1 MTKNDCYYLGKITK
15 RHGFKGNLIIHL
27 DTDEPELYDTLEAVF
42 IEKDGTLVPF
52 FFETSQPYQGTK
64 LLVKFEDIED
74 EEVDKLINRE
84 LYLPLKSLPE
94 LSGTDFYYH
103 EIVGFTIYDQTNT
116 EVGTI
121 KSVNDS
127 AAQAYFEVDANGKE
141 ILIPMIDEWILEVN
155 REEKAMLINIP
166 DGLLEIYLG

>member
-1 MTKNDCYYLGKITK
+1 MTKNDCYYLGKVTK

-42 IEKDGTLVPF
+42 IEQDGALVPF
-52 FFETSQPYQGTK
+52 FFETSQSYQGTK
-64 LLVKFEDIED
+64 LLVKFEDVED
-74 EEVDKLINRE
+74 EDVDKLINRE

-127 AAQAYFEVDANGKE
+127 AAQAYFEVNANGKE

-155 REEKAMLINIP
+155 REEKAMLIQIP

>member
-1 MTKNDCYYLGKITK
+1 MTINDCYYLGKITK
-15 RHGFKGNLIIHL
+15 RHGFKGNVIIHL
-27 DTDEPELYDTLEAVF
+27 DTDEPELYDTLEAVY
-42 IEKDGTLVPF
+42 IEQDGALVPF

-64 LLVKFEDIED
+64 LLVKFEDVED
-74 EEVDKLINRE
+74 EDVDRLINRS
-84 LYLPLKSLPE
+84 LYLPLKSLPK
-94 LSGTDFYYH
+94 LTGTDFYYH
-103 EIVGFTIYDQTNT
+103 EVIGFTIYDQSNT

-121 KSVNDS
+121 KAVNDS
-127 AAQAYFEVDANGKE
+127 AAQAYFEVEAQGKQ

>member
-1 MTKNDCYYLGKITK
+1 MTKNDCYYLGKVTK

-42 IEKDGTLVPF
+42 IEQDGTLVPF

-64 LLVKFEDIED
+64 LLVKFEDVED
-74 EEVDKLINRE
+74 EDVDKLINRE

-94 LSGTDFYYH
+94 LSGTDFYHH
-103 EIVGFTIYDQTNT
+103 EIVG
-116 EVGTI
+116 
-121 KSVNDS
+121 
-127 AAQAYFEVDANGKE
+127 FEVDANGKE

-155 REEKAMLINIP
+155 REEKAMLIQIP

>member
-1 MTKNDCYYLGKITK
+1 MTKNDCYYLGKVTK

-42 IEKDGTLVPF
+42 IEQDGTLVPF

-64 LLVKFEDIED
+64 LLVKFEDVED
-74 EEVDKLINRE
+74 EDVDKLINRE

-116 EVGTI
+116 EVGTCLLYT
-121 KSVNDS
+121 SD
-127 AAQAYFEVDANGKE
+127 AA
-141 ILIPMIDEWILEVN
+141 DE
-155 REEKAMLINIP
+155 
-166 DGLLEIYLG
+166 

>member
-1 MTKNDCYYLGKITK
+1 MTINDCYYLGKITK
-15 RHGFKGNLIIHL
+15 RHGFKGNVIIHL
-27 DTDEPELYDTLEAVF
+27 DTDEPELYDTLEAVY
-42 IEKDGTLVPF
+42 IEQDATLIPF

-64 LLVKFEDIED
+64 LLVKFEDVED
-74 EEVDKLINRE
+74 EDVDRLINRS
-84 LYLPLKSLPE
+84 LYLPLKSLPK
-94 LSGTDFYYH
+94 LTGTDFYYH
-103 EIVGFTIYDQTNT
+103 EVIGFTIYDQSNT

-121 KSVNDS
+121 KAVNDS
-127 AAQAYFEVDANGKE
+127 AAQAYFEVEAQGKQ